1 MSEVKT
7 DKLSPRTASGTVTLG
22 TSGDTFSIPSG
33 GALDV
38 NGTINLGSATV
49 NGLSSDTN
57 LQAAFQ
63 QSRDGGYYI
72 LPAQSSWQKLP
83 VNEASSVTEFD
94 YANGFDGTNNRWV
107 CPSGQAGTYAIGHHV
122 GTHGNNGSH
131 VYFELGS
138 LYKNGTQ
145 IHRTIVAGATY
156 YGTTQDQQ
164 MANFGLHLVE
174 LAVGDYVEFYVWI
187 DWVSTSNRVT
197 SWDFRGFKLT

>member
-1 MSEVKT
+1 MSEIKSN
-7 DKLSPRTASGTVTLG
+7 KISPATGTNVTLG
-22 TSGDTFSIPSG
+22 DSGDTFTIPGG

-122 GTHGNNGSH
+122 GTHGDGNH
-131 VYFELGS
+131 VYHELGS

-145 IHRTIVAGATY
+145 IHRTIVAGAQY
-156 YGTTQDQQ
+156 YGTSQDQQ

-187 DWVSTSNRVT
+187 DWGSTSNRVT